1 MKRIF
6 LFVLTLTLLLT
17 ITSCDGSKGDTN
29 DKQVKDKTNQEEET
43 DNNQNANTNDDE
55 DKNIDNDKNQ
65 DITIEEQ
72 VIFEGNDIKVTATGL
87 TNDDFF
93 GPSVT
98 VLIENNSS
106 NNITVQSRYSSVNGV
121 MIDSLLSADVVAG
134 KKTNDTISFSADSLE
149 IAGIT
154 TIKDIELS
162 LHIIDAE
169 SWDTLI
175 DTDII
180 TINTSAD
187 SSIVQEY
194 DNSGLL
200 AYDSDGIKIVIKNL
214 NSSSSLWGSDVHVYI
229 ENNTDENITVQ
240 ARDVSL
246 NGFMVDP
253 IFSCDVLSGK
263 RAFDTITFMESDL
276 TDNNIS
282 DITDL
287 ELKFHIINLE
297 SWDLIKDTDV
307 IEVSFE

>member
-194 DNSGLL
+194 DNSGHL

-307 IEVSFE
+307 IGVSFE

>member
-43 DNNQNANTNDDE
+43 DNNQNVNTNDDE

-307 IEVSFE
+307 IGVSFE

>member
-17 ITSCDGSKGDTN
+17 ITSCDGSKGDTD

-43 DNNQNANTNDDE
+43 DNNQNVNTNDDE

-149 IAGIT
+149 IAGIP

-194 DNSGLL
+194 DNSGHL

>member
-43 DNNQNANTNDDE
+43 DNNQNVNTNDDE

>member
-43 DNNQNANTNDDE
+43 DNNQNVNTNDDE

-194 DNSGLL
+194 DNSGHL

>member
-43 DNNQNANTNDDE
+43 DNNQNVNTNDDE

-194 DNSGLL
+194 DNSGHL

-229 ENNTDENITVQ
+229 ENNTNENITVQ